1 MAVGL
6 PSGLHSRKC
15 LDHAKNLSSAL
26 VKLSVQDVNV
36 QRRAC
41 LALTSANAT
50 AANDS
55 FVMYINSVQCP
66 TVEMGQLLGFFVLHH
81 SRLLTTEK
89 LYDKSIS
96 CIATHSYNIYLLL

>member
-41 LALTSANAT
+41 LALISANANAT
-50 AANDS
+50 AENDS

-66 TVEMGQLLGFFVLHH
+66 TVEKGQLLGFFVLHH

-89 LYDKSIS
+89 L
-96 CIATHSYNIYLLL
+96 

>member
-26 VKLSVQDVNV
+26 VKLSVNV

-41 LALTSANAT
+41 LALISANAT

-81 SRLLTTEK
+81 RE
-89 LYDKSIS
+89 I
-96 CIATHSYNIYLLL
+96 IRQVYLLYSYSQL

>member
-6 PSGLHSRKC
+6 PSGLHSQKC

-41 LALTSANAT
+41 LALISANANAT
-50 AANDS
+50 AENL
-55 FVMYINSVQCP
+55 MYINSVQSP

-89 LYDKSIS
+89 L
-96 CIATHSYNIYLLL
+96 